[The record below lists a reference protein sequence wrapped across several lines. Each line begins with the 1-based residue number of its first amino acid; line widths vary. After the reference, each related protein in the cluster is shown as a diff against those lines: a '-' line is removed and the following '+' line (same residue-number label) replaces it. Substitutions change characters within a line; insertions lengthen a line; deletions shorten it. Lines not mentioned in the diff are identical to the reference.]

1 LPLLAKPAFVRL
13 ARPKTGRVCGRKCS
27 GNLDDPSPLA
37 SQVNKLKERFA
48 LKRVVPIG
56 DRG

>member
-1 LPLLAKPAFVRL
+1 LRS
-13 ARPKTGRVCGRKCS
+13 KCS